1 MQTNNI
7 LGDFSG
13 VVRVYLIQYNA
24 YESYI
29 RLIMRAQTFLSR
41 FNKQIMNVILWV
53 GFRQY
58 GAVVWV

>member
-13 VVRVYLIQYNA
+13 VVRVYLIQYKV

-29 RLIMRAQTFLSR
+29 RLIMRARR
-41 FNKQIMNVILWV
+41 FNKQTMNVILWV